1 MRNMTKRTISA
12 ALILAMIL
20 SLFVCSVSAVSGKIT
35 TTPTGYTQASDVEYV
50 KVGKTVVNWG
60 ARNED
65 CVFLSEYALSF
76 YTGSN
81 TYDNLVALSGSKY
94 QNQVPQSELYG
105 VLQTLM
111 ASAQKYQTSYGET
124 RYEYCYTD
132 CVKNDTTQISCFYS
146 GEFFNS
152 TWDDGKTW
160 NREHTWP
167 ASKCPTGSHKNNATG
182 ETADIMMLRPTLA
195 SKNGSRSNK
204 AYGESSGYYDP
215 GVSVRGDCARIM
227 LYVYVRWGN
236 SKYMWDSGGVME
248 SVDILLKWME
258 EDPVD
263 TWEMGRND
271 AVQSITGTRNVFV
284 DYPELAWILF
294 DKDIPTDMVTPSG
307 EAAGSSSTCTHANTQ
322 IRYAQAA
329 TCSTEGYT
337 GDTYCTDCG
346 RRVAYG
352 TAISTT
358 AHVDANNDGSCD
370 NCGYLLRC
378 DHLTTEV
385 RNASSATCDRAGY
398 TGDTYCKTC
407 GKKLSS
413 GTVLE
418 PVSHTNENGDN
429 LCDVCGQQI
438 LCEHTQTELKNV
450 REATCLEEGYTG
462 DTCCAAC
469 GMKLAE
475 GETIEKTDH
484 TETVVDEKKATCVDK
499 GYTGDTVCEICGEVL
514 AKGEE
519 IEATG
524 EHTYGEW
531 SVTKEATETET
542 GKRMRK
548 CTVCGDYDSEE
559 IPVVEAPVQE
569 QPDGISNGVV
579 VAVVII
585 AGVGAVA
592 AAAVVVVVKN
602 AEGCIEKAPQKVR
615 K

>member
-1 MRNMTKRTISA
+1 MKRLNKSIA
-12 ALILAMIL
+12 AILLLLCMLCTMLPVANAAPA
-20 SLFVCSVSAVSGKIT
+20 SQKIYT
-35 TTPTGYTQASDVEYV
+35 EATGYTSASDVKYNILN
-50 KVGKTVVNWG
+50 GYISNWG
-60 ARNED
+60 ARGED
-65 CVFLSEYALSF
+65 CVFLSQYAIDF
-76 YTGSN
+76 YTGSY
-81 TYDNLVALSGSKY
+81 TYDYFCTLSGSKY
-94 QNQVPQSELYG
+94 QDQVPDSELYKT
-105 VLQTLM
+105 LQELM
-111 ASAQKYQTSYGET
+111 SSKHTFYTYYGSSSLHD
-124 RYEYCYTD
+124 YYKYTD
-132 CVKNDTTQISCFYS
+132 CVSNDTSQVSLLYRGYMETSSWNKGSIWNQEHMWPKSKLS
-146 GEFFNS
+146 G
-152 TWDDGKTW
+152 DKPIG
-160 NREHTWP
+160 
-167 ASKCPTGSHKNNATG
+167 
-182 ETADIMMLRPTLA
+182 DIMHLRPANPSENT
-195 SKNGSRSNK
+195 SRGNT

-215 GVSVRGDCARIM
+215 GVSIRGDCARTA
-227 LYVYVRWGN
+227 LYMYVRWGAT
-236 SKYMWDSGGVME
+236 STMWGSSGVIKNLN
-248 SVDILLKWME
+248 ILLKWME

-469 GMKLAE
+469 GVKLAE

-531 SVTKEATETET
+531 RVTKEATETET

>member
-12 ALILAMIL
+12 ALILALIL
-20 SLFVCSVSAVSGKIT
+20 SLFVCSVSAASGKIT

-50 KVGKTVVNWG
+50 KVGKTVANWG

-76 YTGSN
+76 YTDSN

-94 QNQVPQSELYG
+94 QNQVPQSELYAA
-105 VLQTLM
+105 LQNLM
-111 ASAQKYQTSYGET
+111 KSKHTNIQSYQQT
-124 RYEYCYTD
+124 RDYYKYTD
-132 CVKNDTTQISCFYS
+132 CVSSDYSKISSFYS
-146 GEFFNS
+146 GTMVKSAWDGGS
-152 TWDDGKTW
+152 TY
-160 NREHTWP
+160 NREHVWP
-167 ASKCPTGSHKNNATG
+167 DSKCIDSGRSSNDS
-182 ETADIMMLRPTLA
+182 ADIMTLRATVP
-195 SKNGSRSNK
+195 SENGSRGNK
-204 AYGESSGYYDP
+204 AYGESSGYCDP
-215 GVSVRGDCARIM
+215 GVSVRGDCARM
-227 LYVYVRWGN
+227 LLYTYVRWGN
-236 SKYMWDSGGVME
+236 DSKMWGSSGVIE
-248 SVDILLKWME
+248 NLNILLKWME

-438 LCEHTQTELKNV
+438 LCEHAQTELKNV

-469 GMKLAE
+469 GVKLAE

-531 SVTKEATETET
+531 RVTKEATETET

-592 AAAVVVVVKN
+592 AAAVVVVVKKP
-602 AEGCIEKAPQKVR
+602 ELLRGVLKKLR
-615 K
+615 KK

>member
-50 KVGKTVVNWG
+50 KVGKTVANWG

-76 YTGSN
+76 YTDSN

-94 QNQVPQSELYG
+94 QNQVPQSELYAA
-105 VLQTLM
+105 LQNLM
-111 ASAQKYQTSYGET
+111 KSKHTNIQSYQQT
-124 RYEYCYTD
+124 RDYYKYTD
-132 CVKNDTTQISCFYS
+132 CVSSDYSKISSFYS
-146 GEFFNS
+146 GTMVKSAWDGGS
-152 TWDDGKTW
+152 TY
-160 NREHTWP
+160 NREHVWP
-167 ASKCPTGSHKNNATG
+167 DSKCIDRGRSSNDS
-182 ETADIMMLRPTLA
+182 ADIMTLRATVP
-195 SKNGSRSNK
+195 SENESRSNK

-236 SKYMWDSGGVME
+236 SKYMWGSSGVME

-450 REATCLEEGYTG
+450 REATCQEEGYTG

-531 SVTKEATETET
+531 RVTKEATETET

-585 AGVGAVA
+585 VGVGAVA